1 MKNIDL
7 ESERL
12 KYMRVTSEH
21 LTKDYVGWLN
31 DPVVNIYLDTKG
43 TYTLD
48 LLKSYLDEL
57 NKNEVYFW
65 AIHLK
70 ESNKHIGNIKIDLK
84 PTFSELE
91 KHISYKEATHSN
103 NADYGLLIGDKLSW
117 GKGYAKEATIQII
130 KYCFEELKLSEITL
144 GVIEDHIKAV
154 ELYKNIGFVIDGVIK
169 DIGTY
174 NNKLSNGLRM
184 SLNVK
189 NFK

>member
-12 KYMRVTSEH
+12 KFRRVSLEH
-21 LTKDYVGWLN
+21 LTKDYVSWLN
-31 DPVVNIYLDTKG
+31 DPIVNIFLDTKV

-57 NKNEVYFW
+57 NNNEVYFW

-70 ESNKHIGNIKIDLK
+70 ETNKHIGNIKIDLK
-84 PTFSELE
+84 PTLSESE
-91 KHISYKEATHSN
+91 KHISYKELTHSN
-103 NADYGLLIGDKLSW
+103 NAEYGILMGDKLSW

-130 KYCFEELKLSEITL
+130 KYCFEELKLSEIIL

-154 ELYKNIGFVIDGVIK
+154 ELYKNIGFVVDGVIK

>member
-12 KYMRVTSEH
+12 KLRRVSSEH
-21 LTKDYVGWLN
+21 LTEDYVSWLN
-31 DPVVNIYLDTKG
+31 DPIVNIFLDTKG

-57 NKNEVYFW
+57 NNNEVYFW

-70 ESNKHIGNIKIDLK
+70 ETNKHIGNIKIDLK
-84 PTFSELE
+84 PTLSESE
-91 KHISYKEATHSN
+91 KHISYKELTHSN
-103 NADYGLLIGDKLSW
+103 NAEYGILMGDKLSW
-117 GKGYAKEATIQII
+117 GKGYGKEATIQII
-130 KYCFEELKLSEITL
+130 KYCFEELKLSEIIL

-154 ELYKNIGFVIDGVIK
+154 ELYKNIGFVVDGVIK

-184 SLNVK
+184 SLHVK

>member
-1 MKNIDL
+1 MENIDL

-12 KYMRVTSEH
+12 KYTRVSSKH
-21 LTKDYVGWLN
+21 LTEQYVSWLH
-31 DPVVNIYLDTKG
+31 DPTVNLYLDTKG

-48 LLKSYLDEL
+48 SLKSYLDKL

-84 PTFSELE
+84 PTLSELE
-91 KHISYKEATHSN
+91 KQISYKELTHSN
-103 NADYGLLIGDKLSW
+103 NAEYGILIGDKLSW

-130 KYCFEELKLSEITL
+130 KYCFEQLKLSEIIL

-154 ELYKNIGFVIDGVIK
+154 ELYKNIGFVVDGVIK

-174 NNKLSNGLRM
+174 NNKLCNGLRM